1 MDILLPTSRRRV
13 LALGAGLCAAGVA
26 SRLSA
31 SPARP
36 AIIELFTSQGC
47 SSCPP
52 ADDFMAE
59 LKAMDR
65 VIAISFNVDYWDYL
79 GWRDTLASPANSQRQ
94 YSYAK
99 TRGDMDVYTPQIIV
113 DGTTHF
119 VGSNKSVIKAAIGRS
134 LGSSRATWIPM
145 TMTGA
150 GKEIAI
156 EIDGVPEGMHP
167 QDATVWFMAIAPEIA
182 VKIERGE
189 NAGRDMVYHNV
200 VRKLVPAGMWH
211 GEPVTLNLPKDDL
224 MAECCKGCVAL
235 LQAKSVGPVIGCATW
250 GTVTA

>member
-1 MDILLPTSRRRV
+1 MDLSLPTSRRHV
-13 LALGAGLCAAGVA
+13 LALGAGLCAAGFT
-26 SRLSA
+26 SRLEA
-31 SPARP
+31 APARP
-36 AIIELFTSQGC
+36 AIVELFTSQGC

-52 ADDFMAE
+52 ADAFLEE
-59 LKAMDR
+59 LRAMDR
-65 VIAISFNVDYWDYL
+65 VIAMSFNVDYWDYL

-119 VGSNKSVIKAAIGRS
+119 VGSSKSVVRAAIERS
-134 LGSSRATWIPM
+134 LARTRSTWVPMSITGTSNELTIFVDAIP
-145 TMTGA
+145 A
-150 GKEIAI
+150 
-156 EIDGVPEGMHP
+156 GMHA
-167 QDATVWFMAIAPEIA
+167 QDATVWFMAIAPQVA

-189 NAGRDMVYHNV
+189 NAGRDIVYQNV

-211 GEPVTLNLPKDDL
+211 GEQVTLNLPKDDL

-235 LQAKSVGPVIGCATW
+235 LQTKSVGPVIGCATW

>member
-1 MDILLPTSRRRV
+1 MYILSPTSRRRV
-13 LALGAGLCAAGVA
+13 LALGAGLWASGLAA
-26 SRLSA
+26 RLDA
-31 SPARP
+31 APLRP
-36 AIIELFTSQGC
+36 VVIELFTSQGC

-52 ADDFMAE
+52 ADSFMAE
-59 LKAMDR
+59 LKAMPG
-65 VIAISFNVDYWDYL
+65 VVAMSFNVDYWDYL

-119 VGSNKSVIKAAIGRS
+119 VGSNHAVIRAAIERS
-134 LGSSRATWIPM
+134 LNSSRSTWIPM
-145 TMTGA
+145 AITST

-156 EIDGVPEGMHP
+156 AVDAVPDGMQR
-167 QDATVWFMAIAPEIA
+167 QDATVWFMAIAPELA

-189 NAGRDMVYHNV
+189 NAGRDMVYYNV
-200 VRKLVPAGMWH
+200 VRRLVPAGMWH

-235 LQAKSVGPVIGCATW
+235 LQAKSVGPIIGCATW
-250 GTVTA
+250 GTLGA